1 MLSTV
6 QTKLHERA
14 LAAAGRYRSAHA
26 ELLSLIMEVDEAR
39 LSAAFGL
46 SSTYLYCREKLGLT
60 EDVACSFISVA
71 RKARKIPELKA
82 AVDAG
87 LDFTKA
93 KQVSRVITPENQNE
107 LLKVAKAS
115 SCKQLERAIVKDHP
129 RAAVVESVRIVAE
142 DRHKLE
148 LGLSQALLEKFRRA
162 QTLEC
167 NKQSKAASLEDTLA
181 ALLELYLRKEDP
193 VQKAQRAPQ
202 PRKPSSLAAEQIP
215 AASRHAVN
223 ERDEGRCQIPACES
237 ERWIDIHHIKAR
249 CAGGT
254 HAPENL
260 ITLCGFHHREHHRN
274 HPPRGGSALR
284 KEAHLFVSTG

>member
-1 MLSTV
+1 MLSNI
-6 QTKLHERA
+6 QAKLHERA
-14 LAAAGRYRSAHA
+14 ISVAGRYRAAHA
-26 ELLSLIMEVDEAR
+26 ELLTIIMEVDEAR
-39 LSAAFGL
+39 LAVAFGL

-60 EDVACSFISVA
+60 EDVACSFIAVA

-93 KQVSRVITPENQNE
+93 KQVSRVITAENQKE
-107 LLKVAKAS
+107 LLKVAKTS

-148 LGLSQALLEKFRRA
+148 LGLSQALLDKFRRA

-167 NKQSKAASLEDTLA
+167 NKQRKSASLEDTLA

-193 VQKAQRAPQ
+193 VQKAQRAPED
-202 PRKPSSLAAEQIP
+202 RKPTNVKAEKIP

-223 ERDEGRCQIPACES
+223 LRDGGRCQVNECKA
-237 ERWIDIHHIKAR
+237 ERWIDIHHIQQR
-249 CAGGT
+249 SEGGT
-254 HAPENL
+254 HDPENL
-260 ITLCGFHHREHHRN
+260 ITLCGFHHRERHRK

-284 KEAHLFVSTG
+284 KEAHLFVSTR